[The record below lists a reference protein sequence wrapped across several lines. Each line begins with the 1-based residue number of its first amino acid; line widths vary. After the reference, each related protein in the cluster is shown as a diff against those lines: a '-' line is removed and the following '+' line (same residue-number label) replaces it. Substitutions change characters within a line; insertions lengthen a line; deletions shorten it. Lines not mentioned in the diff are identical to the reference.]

1 MLLLADTSAWHR
13 ATHPDVEDRWGG
25 HLDRNEIATTELVR
39 LEVLYSAQKARDY
52 EEVDAELRALRQ
64 LPGSA
69 QAFRRALEVQ
79 FLLARRR
86 ALHHR
91 LAITDLVI
99 AAVAELAGATVWHY
113 DADYDRIADVTGQPT
128 EWIAPRGSL

>member
-13 ATHPDVEDRWGG
+13 ASHPDVEDRWGG
-25 HLDRNEIATTELVR
+25 HLDRNQVATTELVR
-39 LEVLYSAQKARDY
+39 LEVLYSAQNALEYDQ
-52 EEVDAELRALRQ
+52 VDAELRALRQ

-69 QAFRRALEVQ
+69 EAFRRALEVQ
-79 FLLARRR
+79 RLLALRH

-91 LAITDLVI
+91 LAITDLI
-99 AAVAELAGATVWHY
+99 IGAVAELQGATVWHY
-113 DADYDRIADVTGQPT
+113 DADYDRIAEVTGQPV